1 MQVRFLRKALRDLN
15 DEAAY
20 IAADSAQAAQHF
32 MEAVRQSADLLC
44 IYPAM
49 GRPGRVA
56 GTRELVMTG
65 YSYLIPYRVRED
77 VVEIL
82 RVFHSMRKP
91 PRGW

>member
-1 MQVRFLRKALRDLN
+1 MQVKFLRKALRDLN

-20 IAADSAQAAQHF
+20 IATDSPQAAQHF
-32 MEAVRQSADLLC
+32 MESVQQSTGLLC

-56 GTRELVMTG
+56 GSRELIMTD
-65 YSYLIPYRVRED
+65 YSYLIPYRVRAD
-77 VVEIL
+77 AVEIL
-82 RVFHSMRKP
+82 RIFHSMRKP

>member
-1 MQVRFLRKALRDLN
+1 MKVKFLRKALRDID

-20 IAADSAQAAQHF
+20 IATDSPQAAHHF
-32 MEAVRQSADLLC
+32 MVSVRQSTDLLC

-65 YSYLIPYRVRED
+65 YSYLIPYRVKED
-77 VVEIL
+77 AVEIL
-82 RVFHSMRKP
+82 RIFHSMRKP
-91 PRGW
+91 PRKW